1 MGNKL
6 FEIIYLGLLEEETLN
21 LTSRITVPSYEV
33 NNLPVYE
40 EWKDGNRIER
50 RDIIRYQ
57 ISGSFTL
64 MFFNKNQYLDFIST
78 YNMAKDDERFDG
90 TVEAKVYINNE
101 DRVVRTRVYMDFE
114 ISNQLPIIGME
125 DADGIE
131 VTIKER

>member
-90 TVEAKVYINNE
+90 TVEANVYINNE